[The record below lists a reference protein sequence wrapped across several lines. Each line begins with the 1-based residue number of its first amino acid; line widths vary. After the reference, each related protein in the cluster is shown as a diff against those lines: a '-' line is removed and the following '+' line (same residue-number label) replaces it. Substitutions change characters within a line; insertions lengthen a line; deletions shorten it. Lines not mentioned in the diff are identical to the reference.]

1 MTGRLLGSPFRLG
14 VEGSMK
20 LIKSVFLA
28 LGVLFAA
35 QSFLHAQE
43 TKTTKDTT
51 KTLAPGTS
59 DNAQAPSATVSRP
72 VVDLKAIGAG
82 IIIVGAG
89 LGICLVGRAAVES
102 MARQPEIAGNIQ
114 TAMIIAA
121 ALIEGVTF
129 FALLLQIIV

>member
-1 MTGRLLGSPFRLG
+1 
-14 VEGSMK
+14 MK

-28 LGVLFAA
+28 FGVLLVA
-35 QSFLHAQE
+35 QGSLY
-43 TKTTKDTT
+43 
-51 KTLAPGTS
+51 
-59 DNAQAPSATVSRP
+59 AQAPNATVAHP
-72 VVDLKAIGAG
+72 VDLKAIGAG

-89 LGICLVGRAAVES
+89 LGIGLVGRAAVES

>member
-1 MTGRLLGSPFRLG
+1 
-14 VEGSMK
+14 MK

-28 LGVLFAA
+28 FGVLLVA
-35 QSFLHAQE
+35 QGSLY
-43 TKTTKDTT
+43 
-51 KTLAPGTS
+51 
-59 DNAQAPSATVSRP
+59 AQAPNAPARP

-89 LGICLVGRAAVES
+89 LGIGLVGRAAVES